1 MMLQL
6 MRGLTCLCLAVLAG
20 SAFAQAQPGI
30 SPELRPQEEVEEFS
44 PSISTEPRPQEE
56 VDEFLM
62 EGEEVRRGR
71 LRADEM
77 PRNPDLYYRRVEE
90 PALRPFRAFFRGIG
104 AVFYQSV
111 QALREGN
118 EKFPG
123 LGTVEVFRGL
133 RKGGVELVHGTYMGM
148 AGSKHWGYDEV
159 GAANEMIDENLLLA
173 RLMDTATAWG
183 LFTAFDVHTRTANQT
198 TALIFGGQMVTDTG
212 YFHPDEV
219 EMREFRR
226 KQEQQEQEQA
236 RGAAARERYLERPQS
251 ARRN

>member
-6 MRGLTCLCLAVLAG
+6 MRGLMCLCVAVLAG
-20 SAFAQAQPGI
+20 SAFAQAQPGM
-30 SPELRPQEEVEEFS
+30 SPQPQS
-44 PSISTEPRPQEE
+44 QGE

-62 EGEEVRRGR
+62 EGDDIRRGR
-71 LRADEM
+71 LREDEM
-77 PRNPDLYYRRVEE
+77 PRNPELYYRRVEE

-111 QALREGN
+111 QALKEGN

-133 RKGGVELVHGTYMGM
+133 RTGAVELVHGTYMGM
-148 AGSKHWGYDEV
+148 AGTKHWGYDEL
-159 GAANEMIDENLLLA
+159 GDANRMINDNLLLA
-173 RLMDTATAWG
+173 HMMDTATAWG
-183 LFTAFDVHTRTANQT
+183 LFTAFNADPATVNQT
-198 TALIFGGQMVTDTG
+198 TGLIFAGQMVTDTG
-212 YFHPDEV
+212 YFHPEAV

-226 KQEQQEQEQA
+226 EQEEQEQA

>member
-6 MRGLTCLCLAVLAG
+6 MRGLMCLCAAVLAG
-20 SAFAQAQPGI
+20 SAFAQAQPGM
-30 SPELRPQEEVEEFS
+30 SPQ
-44 PSISTEPRPQEE
+44 PRSQEE

-62 EGEEVRRGR
+62 EGDEVRRGR
-71 LRADEM
+71 LREDDM
-77 PRNPDLYYRRVEE
+77 PRNPELYYRRVEE
-90 PALRPFRAFFRGIG
+90 PALRPFKAFFRGIG

-111 QALREGN
+111 KALKEGN

-148 AGSKHWGYDEV
+148 AGTEHWGYDEL
-159 GAANEMIDENLLLA
+159 GDANNMINDNLLLA
-173 RLMDTATAWG
+173 HMMDTATAWG
-183 LFTAFDVHTRTANQT
+183 LFTAYDVHTRTATQT
-198 TALIFGGQMVTDTG
+198 TGLIFAGQMVTDTG
-212 YFHPDEV
+212 HFHPEAV

-226 KQEQQEQEQA
+226 EQEEQEQA
-236 RGAAARERYLERPQS
+236 RGAAARERYLERPRS

>member
-6 MRGLTCLCLAVLAG
+6 MRGVACLCVAVLAG

-30 SPELRPQEEVEEFS
+30 SPQL
-44 PSISTEPRPQEE
+44 RPQEE
-56 VDEFLM
+56 VDEFLT
-62 EGEEVRRGR
+62 EAEELRHGR
-71 LRADEM
+71 LREDEM

-90 PALRPFRAFFRGIG
+90 PALRPYRAFFRGIG

-111 QALREGN
+111 QALKEGN

-148 AGSKHWGYDEV
+148 AGTEHWGYDEV
-159 GAANEMIDENLLLA
+159 GGANRMIDDNLLLA
-173 RLMDTATAWG
+173 YTLDTATAWG

-198 TALIFGGQMVTDTG
+198 TGLILAGQLVTDTG
-212 YFHPDEV
+212 YFHPDAV

-226 KQEQQEQEQA
+226 EQEEQEQA
-236 RGAAARERYLERPQS
+236 RGAAARERYLERSHS

>member
-1 MMLQL
+1 MILQL
-6 MRGLTCLCLAVLAG
+6 MRGLTFVCVAVLAG
-20 SAFAQAQPGI
+20 SAFAQVEPGI
-30 SPELRPQEEVEEFS
+30 SPELRP
-44 PSISTEPRPQEE
+44 PEE

-62 EGEEVRRGR
+62 EGEELRRGR

-104 AVFYQSV
+104 AVFYQSA

-133 RKGGVELVHGTYMGM
+133 RKGGVELVQGTYMGM
-148 AGSKHWGYDEV
+148 AGTEPWGYDEV
-159 GAANEMIDENLLLA
+159 GAANDMIDENLLLA
-173 RLMDTATAWG
+173 YTLDTATAWG

-198 TALIFGGQMVTDTG
+198 TALILGGQMVTDTA
-212 YFHPDEV
+212 YFHPEAV

-226 KQEQQEQEQA
+226 EQEEQA

-251 ARRN
+251 ARR